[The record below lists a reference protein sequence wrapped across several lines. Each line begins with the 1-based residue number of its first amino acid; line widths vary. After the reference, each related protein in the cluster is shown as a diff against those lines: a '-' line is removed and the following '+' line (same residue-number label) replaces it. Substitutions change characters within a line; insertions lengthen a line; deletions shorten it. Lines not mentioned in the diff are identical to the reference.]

1 MGDTLSKGLSTSDG
15 RCSFVS
21 FYQLDSMQFSLLHLN
36 YWDDVGD
43 VAAADRRE
51 IRCSSR
57 RKAAEVKLALLKKK
71 KGNRKIDS
79 A

>member
-1 MGDTLSKGLSTSDG
+1 M
-15 RCSFVS
+15 S
-21 FYQLDSMQFSLLHLN
+21 FYQLDSMQFSLLQLN
-36 YWDDVGD
+36 YWDDEGD
-43 VAAADRRE
+43 VADVADRRE

-57 RKAAEVKLALLKKK
+57 REAAEVKLSLKRRK